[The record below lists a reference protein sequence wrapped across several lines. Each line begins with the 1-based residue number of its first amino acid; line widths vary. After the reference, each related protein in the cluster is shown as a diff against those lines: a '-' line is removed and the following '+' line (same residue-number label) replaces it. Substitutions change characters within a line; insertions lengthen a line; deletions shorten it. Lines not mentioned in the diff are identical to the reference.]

1 LDKTFGDMDRPIILE
16 GDETPSDGMPE
27 AHKSFACMGLDEPDD
42 EVFEEDDFDPS
53 KSFHSRYDHRQ
64 LHPIELKVRKEVN
77 DTGYRGYTA
86 PTPHPVP
93 LSSDFPSE
101 EILHKVSNPAYS
113 TRTCAIQHAGQQHLL
128 MIFLLW
134 TRV

>member
-1 LDKTFGDMDRPIILE
+1 MDRPIILE

-93 LSSDFPSE
+93 LSSDFPSSE
-101 EILHKVSNPAYS
+101 EILHKVNII
-113 TRTCAIQHAGQQHLL
+113 RLIHGHQHLL
-128 MIFLLW
+128 VIFLLDG
-134 TRV
+134 RIDDSGG